1 MRRRQLLGAL
11 LAIAGTSS
19 LAGCSGWY
27 LRGTRKNVLGDV
39 KRIFVSTPTR
49 NLLYSYFIT
58 EMSYINVSIVSDRSQ
73 ADVIV
78 ELAEERYERRVLSV
92 DPDTGKVREVEVT
105 LSTRIA
111 VRGKDGSL
119 VSAPET
125 FRWTEDFVFDEGS
138 LLGTVEVEQNLRVEM
153 AKTAGRALVLKLETI
168 DFTRQ
173 GKNAG

>member
-153 AKTAGRALVLKLETI
+153 AKAAGRALVLKLETI

>member
-11 LAIAGTSS
+11 LAVTGVSS
-19 LAGCSGWY
+19 LAGCGGWY

-58 EMSYINVSIVSDRSQ
+58 ELSYINVSIVSDRSQ

-105 LSTRIA
+105 LGTQIA
-111 VRGKDGSL
+111 VRAKDGSL
-119 VSAPET
+119 ISAPET

-153 AKTAGRALVLKLETI
+153 AKAAGRALVLKLETI
-168 DFTRQ
+168 DFSRQ
-173 GKNAG
+173 GRNAG

>member
-78 ELAEERYERRVLSV
+78 ELAEERYERRELSV

-153 AKTAGRALVLKLETI
+153 AKAAGRALVLKLETI

>member
-1 MRRRQLLGAL
+1 MRRRQLLAAL
-11 LAIAGTSS
+11 LAVAGTSS

-27 LRGTRKNVLGDV
+27 LRGTRKNVLGEV

-58 EMSYINVSIVSDRSQ
+58 ELVYINVSIVPDRSQ
-73 ADVIV
+73 ADVVV
-78 ELAEERYERRVLSV
+78 ELSEERYERRVLSV

-105 LSTRIA
+105 LSTQIA
-111 VRGKDGSL
+111 VRAKDGSL
-119 VSAPET
+119 ISAPET

-153 AKTAGRALVLKLETI
+153 AKAAGRALVLKLETI

-173 GKNAG
+173 GKNAD

>member
-1 MRRRQLLGAL
+1 MRRRQLLGTL
-11 LAIAGTSS
+11 LAAVGATS

-49 NLLYSYFIT
+49 NLLYSYFVT
-58 EMSYINVSIVSDRSQ
+58 ELAYINVANVARRSQ

-105 LSTRIA
+105 LSTQIA
-111 VRGKDGSL
+111 VRAKDGSL
-119 VSAPET
+119 ISAPET

-153 AKTAGRALVLKLETI
+153 AKAAGRALVLKLETV
-168 DFTRQ
+168 DFSRQ

>member
-11 LAIAGTSS
+11 RAIAGTSS

-153 AKTAGRALVLKLETI
+153 AKAAGRALVLKLETI